1 MKQNAIN
8 KNSNNLHVNHNV
20 INVLYMSICAYDVI
34 YAEFKTLELL
44 NSETR
49 RKKRAQ
55 KATNACV
62 AFLFYKTNKS
72 MS

>member
-20 INVLYMSICAYDVI
+20 HNVLYMSICAYDVI

-44 NSETR
+44 NSVTR
-49 RKKRAQ
+49 RKKHAK